1 NLNGP
6 SFTTLHSPINFSTPI
21 YDNTVIIGSK
31 YQLRAKIGSNS
42 FEIFDDLQEVTLT
55 DFNSG
60 QKIING
66 SSINFSSVTG
76 YEHSETAQISALL
89 YDQSGNQSLGDT
101 SAMVLEIDLIANN
114 PTSVNITSNN
124 TNSSYA
130 KTDDIITITM
140 AYDEDI
146 ASTSTAIESNNAVDT
161 DLGSEQFK
169 ADYTLV
175 GTEPEGVLNFTIDAL
190 DYMGNPG
197 NYSNTTNGS
206 QVIYDKT
213 PPELTYV
220 NISSNN
226 ADTSWAKVND
236 SISLTFISNEKIFLP
251 NVIILGQVASVV
263 DLQNNKF
270 KAIYVPTDSD
280 IEGVAIFEIQFSDLA
295 GNDGT
300 PITNSIN
307 NTKVT
312 FDKTNPADFIVGFL
326 TPTGGNQ
333 VSEIWNLTNTGMD
346 IIVPVANDTTLK
358 NGTVQLYA
366 KIASNVFTPL
376 GDISTI
382 LSSEINTDKTIS
394 IAGNLIEGLTGF
406 VEMQTIYI
414 KAIMHDRPGNS
425 TEGSQSIAEVLIDE
439 TPANISPISIISNNN
454 NTSLAKIGDSVTVS
468 FSTSEALIDTVVK
481 IEDQLSIVSGL
492 GSNQFAGVFEMIEA
506 NSEGVIPFEIS
517 FIDVQG
523 NPFTISDSTTDGTQ
537 VIFDKTKPTL
547 NPVSIIS
554 DNSCSSGSIAK
565 SGNIVSISYTASEI
579 IFSSFATVM
588 GDTVSISDLGS
599 SQYKIDYQLNDSNI
613 EGLVEF
619 NIKVTDLAGNI
630 SEDVISTSDGSGVD
644 LDLTLPVLDYVHI
657 ESNNS
662 YSSIAVLGDLVT
674 LTFEPSEPL
683 SSNTTTMA
691 STTVTASENNGIYS
705 ATYIIQDSDML
716 TGGFL
721 PFTVKFND
729 CPGNVGI
736 VDSTTSDESFVSIDI
751 GPPEMVSVKIFSSN
765 QDSSWSKIGDSVF
778 VFFVVNEPLK
788 IVGSPSGAI
797 PPYSSLK
804 IGENSVEIINVEN
817 TSYQGFYIMTEP
829 DNEGQ
834 VPLEVSFYDLGSQ
847 AGNDGTPIQA
857 TTNNSKVIFDKTS
870 PTITQATFTT
880 NNSYGDSLAK
890 INDIG
895 SINFSLNE
903 NLRSVLTQLDSD
915 SISMNGGNQNFSYNY
930 TFSDSNQNGYIA
942 LSMLAIDSA
951 GNESDTIINRV
962 YFDKTA
968 PQLSSILE
976 GSIIEDKVYS
986 RFRDSLQLA
995 WSKVELESGIKR
1007 SYIGLGSDS
1016 GLVDIV
1022 NWISSSNADQGSLT
1036 ALNLDNNSKYF
1047 GAIFLEDNVGNISDS
1062 IWGDGITIDL
1072 EAPNV
1077 GSVWDGFLDEDIDY
1091 TADSNQL
1098 FVRWKDFTDNQSI
1111 DFYEAAIGSNNDTI
1125 NIASWQ
1131 KSTSVDNIQILGLN
1145 LERGVKYFSYL
1156 RAVDSAA
1163 NISSILKSDG
1173 LEFDNTPPNIKS
1185 IYPLF
1190 DSLQVL
1196 SVLNN
1201 DEIKINFNK
1210 PILKF
1215 GFTVNASQDS
1225 NLNYST
1231 VIQDS
1236 GIIISILDIL
1246 PSYETITVNLDTAI
1260 AFNLLNYTDT
1270 MVFRSKLWGDLND
1283 DYKISVEDILSFNQ
1297 NWPKVNTDL
1306 GPVSGMPPYL
1316 FPSPDGISDLKDL
1329 AAFGKMW
1336 VWYYHENN
1344 GDSLLSSNISYN
1356 YDIHTEWEKNYLK
1369 LSVPENTYGAELVF
1383 FKSNFK
1389 VKDFHINNLK
1399 NGSFHFAISDT
1410 DRNRISFVIADKSG
1424 LDSPLKF
1431 SLVNKSLEKLT
1442 TSLKYKF
1449 IDNKSVQIN
1458 EGIGNIDL
1466 QILPD
1471 KVNLFQNYPNP
1482 FNGETV
1488 IKYELPKSGKVKI
1501 KIYDLAG
1508 KEVFSEYY
1516 YNQKPG
1522 IKKFTWKGKDNRKNV
1537 VSSGLYFFQIST
1549 GENVKRIKMI
1559 LLK

>member
-1 NLNGP
+1 
-6 SFTTLHSPINFSTPI
+6 
-21 YDNTVIIGSK
+21 
-31 YQLRAKIGSNS
+31 
-42 FEIFDDLQEVTLT
+42 
-55 DFNSG
+55 
-60 QKIING
+60 
-66 SSINFSSVTG
+66 
-76 YEHSETAQISALL
+76 
-89 YDQSGNQSLGDT
+89 
-101 SAMVLEIDLIANN
+101 
-114 PTSVNITSNN
+114 
-124 TNSSYA
+124 
-130 KTDDIITITM
+130 
-140 AYDEDI
+140 
-146 ASTSTAIESNNAVDT
+146 
-161 DLGSEQFK
+161 
-169 ADYTLV
+169 
-175 GTEPEGVLNFTIDAL
+175 
-190 DYMGNPG
+190 
-197 NYSNTTNGS
+197 
-206 QVIYDKT
+206 
-213 PPELTYV
+213 
-220 NISSNN
+220 
-226 ADTSWAKVND
+226 
-236 SISLTFISNEKIFLP
+236 
-251 NVIILGQVASVV
+251 
-263 DLQNNKF
+263 
-270 KAIYVPTDSD
+270 
-280 IEGVAIFEIQFSDLA
+280 
-295 GNDGT
+295 
-300 PITNSIN
+300 
-307 NTKVT
+307 
-312 FDKTNPADFIVGFL
+312 
-326 TPTGGNQ
+326 
-333 VSEIWNLTNTGMD
+333 
-346 IIVPVANDTTLK
+346 
-358 NGTVQLYA
+358 
-366 KIASNVFTPL
+366 
-376 GDISTI
+376 
-382 LSSEINTDKTIS
+382 
-394 IAGNLIEGLTGF
+394 
-406 VEMQTIYI
+406 
-414 KAIMHDRPGNS
+414 
-425 TEGSQSIAEVLIDE
+425 
-439 TPANISPISIISNNN
+439 
-454 NTSLAKIGDSVTVS
+454 
-468 FSTSEALIDTVVK
+468 
-481 IEDQLSIVSGL
+481 
-492 GSNQFAGVFEMIEA
+492 
-506 NSEGVIPFEIS
+506 
-517 FIDVQG
+517 
-523 NPFTISDSTTDGTQ
+523 
-537 VIFDKTKPTL
+537 
-547 NPVSIIS
+547 
-554 DNSCSSGSIAK
+554 
-565 SGNIVSISYTASEI
+565 
-579 IFSSFATVM
+579 
-588 GDTVSISDLGS
+588 
-599 SQYKIDYQLNDSNI
+599 
-613 EGLVEF
+613 
-619 NIKVTDLAGNI
+619 
-630 SEDVISTSDGSGVD
+630 
-644 LDLTLPVLDYVHI
+644 
-657 ESNNS
+657 
-662 YSSIAVLGDLVT
+662 
-674 LTFEPSEPL
+674 
-683 SSNTTTMA
+683 
-691 STTVTASENNGIYS
+691 
-705 ATYIIQDSDML
+705 
-716 TGGFL
+716 
-721 PFTVKFND
+721 
-729 CPGNVGI
+729 
-736 VDSTTSDESFVSIDI
+736 
-751 GPPEMVSVKIFSSN
+751 
-765 QDSSWSKIGDSVF
+765 
-778 VFFVVNEPLK
+778 
-788 IVGSPSGAI
+788 
-797 PPYSSLK
+797 
-804 IGENSVEIINVEN
+804 
-817 TSYQGFYIMTEP
+817 MTEP

-834 VPLEVSFYDLGSQ
+834 LPLEVSFYDLGSQ

-880 NNSYGDSLAK
+880 NNTYGDSLAK

-903 NLRSVLTQLDSD
+903 NLRSILTQLDSD

-951 GNESDTIINRV
+951 GNQSDTIINRV

-986 RFRDSLQLA
+986 KFGDSLQLA

-1016 GLVDIV
+1016 GLVDVV
-1022 NWISSSNADQGSLT
+1022 NWITSGNEDQVSLT

-1072 EAPNV
+1072 EVPNV

-1091 TADSNQL
+1091 TADSNKL

-1131 KSTSVDNIQILGLN
+1131 KSTSVDNIRILGLN

-1215 GFTVNASQDS
+1215 GFTVSASQDS
-1225 NLNYST
+1225 NLSYST

-1306 GPVSGMPPYL
+1306 GPVSGIPPYL

-1344 GDSLLSSNISYN
+1344 QDSLLSSNISYN

-1369 LSVPENTYGAELVF
+1369 LLVPENTYGAELVF
-1383 FKSNFK
+1383 FNSNFK

-1399 NGSFHFAISDT
+1399 NGSFHFAVSDT
-1410 DRNRISFVIADKSG
+1410 DRNLISFVIADKSG
-1424 LDSPLKF
+1424 LDSPLTF

-1458 EGIGNIDL
+1458 KGIGNIDL
-1466 QILPD
+1466 EILPD
-1471 KVNLFQNYPNP
+1471 KFKLFQNYPNP

-1501 KIYDLAG
+1501 KIYDLVG
-1508 KEVFSEYY
+1508 KEVFSESY

-1537 VSSGLYFFQIST
+1537 VSSGVYFFQIST
-1549 GENVKRIKMI
+1549 GENIKRMKMI